1 MKRLKHVKLFEEVET
16 TSELDKNAEYYCAL
30 PISSD
35 RKDRI
40 YVKVKYLGKNKDGE
54 LIVSPVQE
62 VRFIHDSGTA
72 HEREN
77 SFRAG
82 NHYSTS
88 MQFMLSSSFAPL
100 EKK

>member
-35 RKDRI
+35 GKDRI
-40 YVKVKYLGKNKDGE
+40 YVKVKYLGKNKEGE

-62 VRFIHDSGTA
+62 VRFINDEKT
-72 HEREN
+72 N
-77 SFRAG
+77 SFGAG

-88 MQFMLSSSFAPL
+88 MQYMLSSSFAPL